1 MKILVAEDNHFYRR
15 MLEATLSEWG
25 YQVLAAEEG
34 LAAWQVLQQKDA
46 PKLAILDWMMPGLDG
61 LELCRKVRA
70 LSRPEPTYII
80 LLTAKGGRENIIA
93 GLEGGADDYI
103 SKPFDREELHA
114 RLQVGLRIVGL
125 QTSLAARVRELED
138 ALSGAQK
145 MEAIGRLAGGVA
157 HDFNN
162 LLTVI
167 ITGSEVLLN
176 SLQPDERQRELIQM
190 VKQSGERGASLT
202 RQLLAFSR
210 KQVLAPVVLDLN
222 TLVANLEKMLRRL
235 IGEDIDLATSLDPAL
250 GTVEADPGQI
260 EQVIMNLVVNARD
273 AMPEGGK
280 LTIETR
286 NVEVDEACAAKRA
299 SWRPGPYAVLAV
311 SDTGCGMDAATK
323 ARIFE
328 PFFTTKEVGK
338 GTGLGLATV
347 YGIVE
352 QSGGR
357 IDVDSEPGRGASF
370 TIYLPRVD
378 KRAPAA
384 ETHPRPTDEPAGR
397 ETVLLVEDEDPVRV
411 MAREILRLNSYTV
424 LEASNGS
431 EALRIGQQCPG
442 PIHLM
447 LTDVVMP
454 QINGPQLAQRLAPLR
469 PGMKVLYM
477 SGYADGDIV
486 RQHVLEPGMP
496 FLQKPFM
503 PGALAHKVREVLKQ

>member
-15 MLEATLSEWG
+15 MLEATLTEWG
-25 YQVLAAEEG
+25 YQVLATDEG

-46 PKLAILDWMMPGLDG
+46 PKLAILDWMMPGMDG
-61 LELCRKVRA
+61 LELCRKVRGV
-70 LSRPEPTYII
+70 SRPEPTYII

-176 SLQPDERQRELIQM
+176 NLHPDERQSELIQM
-190 VKQSGERGASLT
+190 IKQSGERGASLT

-222 TLVANLEKMLRRL
+222 ALIANLEKMLRRL
-235 IGEDIDLATSLDPAL
+235 IGEDIDLVTSLDPAL
-250 GTVEADPGQI
+250 GTVEADPGQV
-260 EQVIMNLVVNARD
+260 EQVIMNLAVNARD
-273 AMPEGGK
+273 AMPGGGR

-286 NVEVDEACAAKRA
+286 NVELDDARGPKRA

-311 SDTGCGMDAATK
+311 SDTGCGMDDATRS
-323 ARIFE
+323 RIFE
-328 PFFTTKEVGK
+328 PFFTTKELGK

-347 YGIVE
+347 YGVVQ

-357 IDVDSEPGRGASF
+357 IEVDSEPGQGATF
-370 TIYLPRVD
+370 KIYLPRVE
-378 KRAPAA
+378 RPAPAP
-384 ETHPRPTDEPAGR
+384 EPTPPPAASPSGR

-424 LEASNGS
+424 LEAANGG
-431 EALRIGQQCPG
+431 EALRIGQQCPD

-454 QINGPQLAQRLAPLR
+454 QINGPQVAERLAALR
-469 PGMKVLYM
+469 PEMKVLYM
-477 SGYADGDIV
+477 SGYADGEIV

-503 PGALAHKVREVLKQ
+503 PGVLANKVREVLNQ